1 MTMQQVT
8 GPFADRS
15 PQGAAPRAGQAGF
28 AETTVFDCA
37 TGRALARVAVPEGWA
52 VSGQLERVRSFE
64 RPMRV
69 RVLAQGPESSRIEF
83 QSGDRFCVLGAGVK
97 GLGAMGAM
105 YGITTSM
112 QSSPERAFEDVETF
126 LDKEA
131 IAYAQRVG
139 ASIRL
144 ATTTGYPGG
153 FDAAASGPTAPGP
166 AAPDP
171 AAVFGKVGA
180 GEVLVWGSRN
190 VVLLDCPEASLGFNA
205 ESVLPVFLRSFL
217 PNPAIAQEADAM
229 RQNSVIES
237 QQQSAMAQQRRLRSR
252 CRMDG
257 AAPAVKKAAARPGS
271 DPQRLQ
277 RQVNASN
284 ELRGGTMNA
293 TSAKRRALA
302 ATLAAL
308 LVAPLAGCG
317 ATANAPTTAP
327 DASAKSTDAA
337 SGADILDEV
346 SADAGKEVG
355 AGKDKIPDTKSGETG
370 WGSSADGS
378 SSGEPSA
385 GGDSAS
391 AGEASEFDTW
401 GENCTDDR
409 GNVTVEALLELK
421 GWQLQTLL
429 SQRGFTWNDQRTRYE
444 DGQGRVV
451 LAGFYAKGGDVNLL
465 PEKWVGQL
473 EKGAAGQPV
482 AYYITLDGYLDG
494 NTDESM
500 ALMRA
505 VSGSGGLSCEDYF
518 FYNGML
524 YALVYNYTLTRYM
537 VVAAVNDDGTI
548 GVTLFN
554 DEVAKAG
561 VLTTQGGSP
570 RIIDVWN
577 SYVSSL

>member
-1 MTMQQVT
+1 MR
-8 GPFADRS
+8 GD
-15 PQGAAPRAGQAGF
+15 G
-28 AETTVFDCA
+28 
-37 TGRALARVAVPEGWA
+37 
-52 VSGQLERVRSFE
+52 E
-64 RPMRV
+64 RPDD
-69 RVLAQGPESSRIEF
+69 S
-83 QSGDRFCVLGAGVK
+83 
-97 GLGAMGAM
+97 
-105 YGITTSM
+105 
-112 QSSPERAFEDVETF
+112 
-126 LDKEA
+126 
-131 IAYAQRVG
+131 
-139 ASIRL
+139 
-144 ATTTGYPGG
+144 
-153 FDAAASGPTAPGP
+153 
-166 AAPDP
+166 
-171 AAVFGKVGA
+171 
-180 GEVLVWGSRN
+180 
-190 VVLLDCPEASLGFNA
+190 
-205 ESVLPVFLRSFL
+205 
-217 PNPAIAQEADAM
+217 
-229 RQNSVIES
+229 
-237 QQQSAMAQQRRLRSR
+237 
-252 CRMDG
+252 
-257 AAPAVKKAAARPGS
+257 
-271 DPQRLQ
+271 
-277 RQVNASN
+277 
-284 ELRGGTMNA
+284 
-293 TSAKRRALA
+293 
-302 ATLAAL
+302 
-308 LVAPLAGCG
+308 
-317 ATANAPTTAP
+317 P

-346 SADAGKEVG
+346 SADADKEVG

-577 SYVSSL
+577 SCVSSL